1 MISPSVLGNTESKNY
16 IWNNVT
22 CEKKVQ
28 ILMVIII
35 KRKNKISPQ

>member
-22 CEKKVQ
+22 CEKKSSDFNGNN
-28 ILMVIII
+28 
-35 KRKNKISPQ
+35 NKKEK